1 MNLEAAL
8 NQIAGLGTVEK
19 KSSVYETKPWG
30 LKEQPNFL
38 NQVAQ
43 IETGLEPLEL
53 LKELKKIERV
63 MGRKKTVRYGPRLID
78 LDILF
83 YEDLILR
90 TRALVIPHPLLAQRA
105 FVLVP
110 LNEIEPELIHP
121 LEKKSIHDLLAMVD
135 CNSVWKWKEDL

>member
-8 NQIAGLGTVEK
+8 NQIAGLGIVEK

-38 NQVAQ
+38 NQVAR
-43 IETGLEPLEL
+43 IETELEPLEL
-53 LKELKKIERV
+53 LKELKKIERA

-90 TRALVIPHPLLAQRA
+90 TGHLSSPIPSLRSGHLYLCP
-105 FVLVP
+105 
-110 LNEIEPELIHP
+110 
-121 LEKKSIHDLLAMVD
+121 
-135 CNSVWKWKEDL
+135 